1 MFDLKNKTISRQIF
15 DGHTGLE
22 KESLRVTED
31 GRFSRTRH
39 PFPGEKHIVRDFSE
53 NQVEINTGVCDSPEA
68 AVQELS
74 EYTVKIQNTLSRMK
88 PREYLWPNSNPPYI
102 ENEQDIPIAI
112 YDKEEMDKR
121 IYREYLAVRYGRY
134 KMAFSGIHVNYSF
147 SEDLLEAGFKA
158 SGLMDFG
165 DYKERL
171 YLKLA
176 ENMAFYGWIVT
187 AVTAASAD
195 MDGSFFQEGKKGKT
209 TFFGMGSV
217 RCSEL
222 GYWNHFVPIFDY
234 TSLSSYVKSIR
245 KYVDSGFISFPSELY
260 YPIRLKP
267 RGLNNLESLETGG
280 VDHIELR
287 NIDLNPLT
295 CSGLDLRDL
304 KFIRLLL
311 IWAASIPR
319 IALSEADQVQV
330 AQNFKNAARYDLHT
344 VNILFPDGEYMTVL
358 DAGRKVIGQMRDFFL
373 ANLDEE
379 NRRTHGVME
388 ILDFEED
395 KFIHPKNRYTAKL
408 HRAFSE
414 DYFVKNLEI
423 ARQVQEKQIRSMS

>member
-1 MFDLKNKTISRQIF
+1 MFDLKNKTINQLIF
-15 DGHTGLE
+15 DGHVGLE

-31 GRFSRTRH
+31 GRFAHTRH

-53 NQVEINTGVCDSPEA
+53 NQVEINTGVCDSLEA
-68 AVQELS
+68 AIQEMRAYTLKIQKTLS
-74 EYTVKIQNTLSRMK
+74 EMN

-102 ENEQDIPIAI
+102 ENEEDIPIAI
-112 YDKEEMDKR
+112 YEMDEIEKR

-147 SEDLLEAGFKA
+147 SEDLLQAGFKA
-158 SGLMDFG
+158 SGLMDYR

-171 YLKLA
+171 YLRLA

-209 TFFGMGSV
+209 TFCGMGSV

-222 GYWNHFVPIFDY
+222 GYWNQFVPIFDY
-234 TSLSSYVKSIR
+234 TSLGSYVKSIQ
-245 KYVDSGFISFPSELY
+245 KYVDNGFITYPSELY

-267 RGLNNLESLETGG
+267 YGTNSLESFADCG

-287 NIDLNPLT
+287 NVDLNPLT
-295 CSGLDLRDL
+295 CAGLDLRDL
-304 KFIRLLL
+304 KFIKLLL
-311 IWAASIPR
+311 IWAATIPR
-319 IALSEADQVQV
+319 MALSEADQVQV
-330 AQNFKNAARYDLHT
+330 VQNFKNAARYDLHT
-344 VNILFPDGEYMTVL
+344 VNIVFPNGEYMTVQ
-358 DAGRKVIGQMRDFFL
+358 DTGRKVIGQIRDFYL
-373 ANLDEE
+373 SNLNEGDSRIPEIL
-379 NRRTHGVME
+379 E

-408 HRAFSE
+408 HRAFAE
-414 DYFVKNLEI
+414 DYFDKNVEI
-423 ARQVQEKQIRSMS
+423 ARQVQENQIRHMN